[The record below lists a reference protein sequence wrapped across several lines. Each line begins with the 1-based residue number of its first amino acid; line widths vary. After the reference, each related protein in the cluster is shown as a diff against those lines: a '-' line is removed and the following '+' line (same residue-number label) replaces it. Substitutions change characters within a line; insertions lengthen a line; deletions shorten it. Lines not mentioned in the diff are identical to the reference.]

1 MNGLMYAT
9 KELIYRKILLSFAIN
24 FFISEFKLVYSYTKF
39 NCVLLKVTFL
49 QANFV
54 QTSHTLF
61 FMNPTQF
68 YDFKSLKIGSY
79 MCERGLSK
87 YSNVFNFRFLETNTS
102 CVLSWSGFSW
112 SPTKVN
118 IVLCFV
124 AYWLTWFSP
133 HLLCV
138 NLIQWFLCALS

>member
-54 QTSHTLF
+54 QTSHALF
-61 FMNPTQF
+61 
-68 YDFKSLKIGSY
+68 S
-79 MCERGLSK
+79 
-87 YSNVFNFRFLETNTS
+87 
-102 CVLSWSGFSW
+102 
-112 SPTKVN
+112 
-118 IVLCFV
+118 
-124 AYWLTWFSP
+124 
-133 HLLCV
+133 
-138 NLIQWFLCALS
+138 